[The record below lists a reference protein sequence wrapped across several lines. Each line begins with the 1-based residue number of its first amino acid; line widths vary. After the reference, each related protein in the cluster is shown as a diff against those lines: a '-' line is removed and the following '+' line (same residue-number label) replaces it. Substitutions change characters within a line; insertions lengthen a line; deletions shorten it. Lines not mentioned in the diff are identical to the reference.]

1 MKRSTE
7 RILTTHTGSLPRP
20 ADLLSLIQSMET
32 GAGNAAAFGA
42 RVHSAVAEI
51 VQAQVRAGVDIVND
65 GEMGKPSYAT
75 YVKDRLTGFEQVG
88 QPTPFAG
95 PADLTDYPEYHERH
109 NLRRAAATLVRP
121 KCVGEVK
128 HKDSTAVNKEI
139 DDLRSAVAQSKVTE
153 AFLSAASPGVISIF
167 LPNEYYKTLEAYVAA
182 LAEAMKPEYEA
193 INRAG
198 FVLQVDCPDLAMGRH
213 IQFPNLSVAEFRKKI
228 ELHVEMLNAALA
240 NIPADRVRIH
250 LCWGNYE
257 GPHHRDVPLRD
268 IIDIV
273 FKVRA
278 NGISYEA
285 ANPRHEHEW
294 AVFREVKLPDGK
306 VLIPGVLDSTT
317 NFIEHPELIAQRIC
331 NVANLVGPEN
341 VIASTDCGFATSA
354 TFSAVDPKITWAKF
368 ESMAEGARLASKQL
382 W

>member
-20 ADLLSLIQSMET
+20 ADLLTLIQAMES
-32 GAGNAAAFGA
+32 GSGDPAVFGA
-42 RVHSAVAEI
+42 RVRSAVAEI
-51 VQAQVRAGVDIVND
+51 VQAQVRAGTDIVND

-75 YVKDRLTGFEQVG
+75 YVKDRLTGFEQETKPV
-88 QPTPFAG
+88 PFVG
-95 PADLTDYPEYHERH
+95 PADLADFPEYRDRH
-109 NLRRAAATLVRP
+109 NLRRAASTLVRP
-121 KCVGEVK
+121 KCVGEVR
-128 HKDSTAVNKEI
+128 HKDNKAVAQEI
-139 DDLRSAVAQSKVTE
+139 EDLRSATLNLPAAE

-167 LPNEYYKTLEAYVAA
+167 LPNEYYKTHEAYLAA

-193 INRAG
+193 IYRAG
-198 FVLQVDCPDLAMGRH
+198 FILQVDCPDLAMGRH
-213 IQFPNLSVAEFRKKI
+213 IQFPDLSVAEFRQKV
-228 ELHVEMLNAALA
+228 ELHVEMLNGALSK
-240 NIPADRVRIH
+240 IPGERVRIH

-278 NGISYEA
+278 SGISYEA

-294 AVFREVKLPDGK
+294 AVFKNVKLPDGK
-306 VLIPGVLDSTT
+306 VLIPGVIDSTT

-331 NVANLVGPEN
+331 NVANLVGREN

-354 TFSAVDPKITWAKF
+354 AFSAVDPKITWAKF
-368 ESMAEGARLASKQL
+368 QSMAEGAHIASSLL